1 MAMTLRMTDELTDA
15 LRKTSEREGLSM
27 QAVAVRAI
35 QQYTSR
41 REHLRDE
48 LLRTLVVEDRAV
60 VDRLADA

>member
-1 MAMTLRMTDELTDA
+1 MAMTLRMTAELTEA
-15 LRKTSEREGLSM
+15 LRQTSEREGLSM

-35 QQYTSR
+35 QEYTSR

-60 VDRLADA
+60 IDRLAST